1 MKKKKYMFWILLV
14 IFFGIFFFREQ
25 YMLGN
30 LKDIRSGYRKQLGQ
44 LKIENAELKNERLMT
59 KRKDYIENQ
68 ARVKLGLVKP
78 GEVLF
83 VDKSKLTNK

>member
-83 VDKSKLTNK
+83 VDRSKLTNK